1 MRTLDLKLLRELR
14 RHRIQII
21 SIALVMGC
29 GTMTIMGLRTTLTS
43 VRSARD
49 DFFERYRFADVFA
62 HLERAPATVAPRLA
76 GIPGVAA
83 VETRIVR
90 DVRLDIP
97 GMSEPAVGHMVSIP
111 DERQPM
117 INELEVRRG
126 RWITPGSTNEVLI
139 SERFSEN
146 AKLGP
151 GDSVSAV
158 VNGRWQ
164 RLHVVGVAISP
175 EFVVEIGGHAVFV
188 DPSRYGI
195 VWTDAETMESAF
207 DMKGA
212 FNDVVV
218 RLVSGANEAA
228 VIRDIDELLAPWGGA
243 PAYGRADQPAAQ
255 TLADEFSQLRV
266 NATLFPMFFLVVA
279 AFLLNVV
286 LSRLVA
292 SQRDEIAALKAFG
305 YSDREIGWHYLGF
318 GIAAVAF
325 GAVLGIP
332 AGMWMGAEFTD
343 LYRAYFRFPDLRTVV
358 DWNAAMMG
366 VGISGGFALLGALSG
381 VRRVAR
387 LTPAEALRPE
397 SPGKFR
403 PLLLEQVGLGRLVSP
418 GARMVLRNLE
428 RRPFRTLSTAIGVS
442 LAVALLASG
451 RFPYDAMDRLMDVE
465 FRLAQRYDVLA
476 AFADRHSLDAAH
488 DLAHVPGVVSAEAFR
503 STGVRVTRGAAS
515 RNTSITGLAPGSTM
529 FRLVDT
535 DGRAYTMPPDGCVL
549 TAWLAGYLGVKPG
562 DSVDVDL
569 LEIGGRTRRVAV
581 VGVYDPMMGQGIY
594 MSRAALNR
602 LIREDASASGV
613 YLSVAPG
620 RESDV
625 ITRLKEFPFVL
636 LATSRAATVRRV
648 DEQMRQSMT
657 FVLTLIITSASIIA
671 IGVVYNS
678 ARIALS
684 ERGRELASLRV
695 LGFTTNEVAGML
707 YGEQAAV
714 LLLAIPVGI
723 GFGKAFSVA
732 LVRGFETERFHFP
745 YVMTLSS
752 QLFAVVIVIAAA
764 VVAGLIV
771 KGRIRRLD
779 MVAALRTRE

>member
-14 RHRIQII
+14 RHRVQIM

-49 DFFERYRFADVFA
+49 EFFAEYRFADVFA
-62 HLERAPATVAPRLA
+62 HVERAPATMAPRLA
-76 GIPGVAA
+76 AIPGVAA

-90 DVRLDIP
+90 DVRLDVP
-97 GMSEPAVGHMVSIP
+97 GISEPAVGHMVSIP
-111 DERQPM
+111 EERRPM
-117 INELEVRRG
+117 INELQIRRG
-126 RWITPGSTNEVLI
+126 RWISPGSTDEVLI

-151 GDSVSAV
+151 GDSVYAV

-164 RLHVVGVAISP
+164 RLHIVGVAISP
-175 EFVVEIGGHAVFV
+175 EFVVEVGGHAVFV
-188 DPSRYGI
+188 DPSRFGI
-195 VWTDAETMESAF
+195 VWTGTDMMESAF

-218 RLVSGANEAA
+218 RLASGASEAA
-228 VIRDIDELLAPWGGA
+228 VIHDVDQLLAPWGGA
-243 PAYGRADQPAAQ
+243 PAFGRADQPAAQ
-255 TLADEFSQLRV
+255 TLADEFSQLRA
-266 NATLFPMFFLVVA
+266 NATVFPLFFLIVA

-305 YSDREIGWHYLGF
+305 YSGREIGFHYLGF
-318 GIAAVAF
+318 GIAAVAL
-325 GAVLGIP
+325 GAALGVP
-332 AGMWMGAEFTD
+332 AGIWMGAKFTN
-343 LYRAYFRFPDLRTVV
+343 LYADYFRFPELRTVI
-358 DWNAAMMG
+358 DWNAAVMG

-403 PLLLEQVGLGRLVSP
+403 ALLVEQLGFGRFVSP

-428 RRPFRTLSTAIGVS
+428 RRPFRTMSTVIGVS

-451 RFPYDAMDRLMDVE
+451 QFPYDAMDRLMDVE
-465 FRLAQRYDVLA
+465 FRLAQRFDVLA
-476 AFADRHSLDAAH
+476 AFTDRRPSSAAAE
-488 DLAHVPGVVSAEAFR
+488 LARVPGVVSAEAFR
-503 STGVRVTRGAAS
+503 STGVRVKHAAAS
-515 RNTSITGLAPGSTM
+515 RNTSITGIEPGSTL

-535 DGRAYTMPPDGCVL
+535 EGREYRTPGDGCVL
-549 TAWLAGYLGVKPG
+549 TAWLAAYLGVKAG

-569 LEIGGRTRRVAV
+569 LEIGGTTRRVAIA
-581 VGVYDPMMGQGIY
+581 GIYDPMMGQGIY

-602 LIREDASASGV
+602 LLREQAAVSGT

-636 LATSRAATVRRV
+636 LATSRAATVQRIE
-648 DEQMRQSMT
+648 EQMRQSMT

-723 GFGKAFSVA
+723 GFGKAFSIA

-752 QLFAVVIVIAAA
+752 QLFAIVIVIAAA

-771 KGRIRRLD
+771 RGRIGRLD

>member
-14 RHRIQII
+14 RHRVQIL

-49 DFFERYRFADVFA
+49 EFFTEYRFADVFA
-62 HLERAPATVAPRLA
+62 HVERAPATMSPRLA
-76 GIPGVAA
+76 AITGVAA
-83 VETRIVR
+83 LETRIVR
-90 DVRLDIP
+90 DVRLDVP
-97 GMSEPAVGHMVSIP
+97 GISEPAIGHMVSIP
-111 DERQPM
+111 DQRRPM
-117 INELEVRRG
+117 INELQVRRG
-126 RWITPGSTNEVLI
+126 RWISPGSTDEVLI

-175 EFVVEIGGHAVFV
+175 EFVVEVGGHAVFV
-188 DPSRYGI
+188 DPSRFGI
-195 VWTDAETMESAF
+195 VWTSTDMMESAF

-218 RLVSGANEAA
+218 RLASGASEAA
-228 VIRDIDELLAPWGGA
+228 VIHDIDRLLAPWGGA
-243 PAYGRADQPAAQ
+243 PAFGRADQPAAQ
-255 TLADEFSQLRV
+255 TLADEFSQLRA
-266 NATLFPMFFLVVA
+266 NATVFPLFFLIVA

-305 YSDREIGWHYLGF
+305 YSDREIGVHYLGF
-318 GIAAVAF
+318 GIAAVAL
-325 GAVLGIP
+325 GAALGVP
-332 AGMWMGAEFTD
+332 AGIWMGAKFTN
-343 LYRAYFRFPDLRTVV
+343 LYADYFRFPELRTVI

-387 LTPAEALRPE
+387 LSPAEALRPE

-403 PLLLEQVGLGRLVSP
+403 PLLLERLGFGRLVSP

-428 RRPFRTLSTAIGVS
+428 RRPFRTMSTAIGVS

-451 RFPYDAMDRLMDVE
+451 QFPYDAMDRLMDVE
-465 FRLAQRYDVLA
+465 FRLAQRFDVLA
-476 AFADRHSLDAAH
+476 AFTDRRPVSAAAE
-488 DLAHVPGVVSAEAFR
+488 LAHVPGVVGAEAFR
-503 STGVRVTRGAAS
+503 STGVRVKHGAAS
-515 RNTSITGLAPGSTM
+515 RNTSITGIEPGSTL

-535 DGRAYTMPPDGCVL
+535 NGREYTTPGDGCVL
-549 TAWLAGYLGVKPG
+549 TAWLAAYLGVKTG

-569 LEIGGRTRRVAV
+569 LEIGGTTRRVAIA
-581 VGVYDPMMGQGIY
+581 GVYDPMMGQGIY
-594 MSRAALNR
+594 MTRGALNR
-602 LIREDASASGV
+602 LMREQTAASGT

-620 RESDV
+620 RESEV
-625 ITRLKEFPFVL
+625 ITRLKDFPFVL
-636 LATSRAATVRRV
+636 LATSRAATVRRIE
-648 DEQMRQSMT
+648 EQMRQSMT

-723 GFGKAFSVA
+723 GFGKAFSLA

-771 KGRIRRLD
+771 RGRIGRLD